1 MNKNDILN
9 CIEIN
14 KLVAVIR
21 GSNAQEAI
29 EVSRSTLKGGIKV
42 IEITYTTP
50 DIEEVFKNIKK
61 TEALIGAGSVLDAET
76 ARHAILHGA
85 KFIVSPHFKKE
96 ISIVCN
102 RYGIPYLPGAMTVKE
117 IVTAKEYGVD
127 IIKLFPANHFQ
138 PSFISAVHGPV
149 PDVKIMPTG
158 GINKK
163 NLREWLDAGAV
174 SVGIGSDLTK
184 AYNNFGEEGVINLSK
199 EYLDI
204 LNNKN

>member
-1 MNKNDILN
+1 MNKSEILN
-9 CIEIN
+9 YIEDN

-21 GSNAQEAI
+21 GSSAQEAI
-29 EVSRSTLKGGIKV
+29 EVSRSALKGGIKV
-42 IEITYTTP
+42 IELTYTTP
-50 DIEEVFKNIKK
+50 DIEEVLKK
-61 TEALIGAGSVLDAET
+61 MGKTDALIGAGSVLDGET

-96 ISIVCN
+96 ISIMCN
-102 RYGIPYLPGAMTVKE
+102 RYGIPFLPGSMTITE
-117 IVTAKEYGVD
+117 IITAKEYGAD

-138 PSFISAVHGPV
+138 PSFISAIHGPV

-163 NLREWLDAGAV
+163 NLKEWLDAGAV

-184 AYNNFGEEGVINLSK
+184 AYNEAGEEGVIKLSK
-199 EYLDI
+199 EYLEI
-204 LNNKN
+204 IK